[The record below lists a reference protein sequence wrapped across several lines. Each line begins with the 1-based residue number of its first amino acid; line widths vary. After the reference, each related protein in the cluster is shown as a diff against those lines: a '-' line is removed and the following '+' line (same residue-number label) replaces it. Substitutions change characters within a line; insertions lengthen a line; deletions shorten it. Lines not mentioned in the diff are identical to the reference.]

1 MNSVIKVERK
11 LGLKAGDD
19 GRGPRQTGV
28 AAGGGGKGRAP
39 PSLKQRKKKK
49 PRPFYQDSSSSS
61 ADDESE
67 YQDYEDRQTRDVVEL
82 TDDETDDETLDDD
95 HRDNDHRDNFGG
107 GGVSGGRGG
116 GEAAT
121 NQRGHSSPNGSR
133 PCAAALQ
140 TPYHYTHALT

>member
-19 GRGPRQTGV
+19 GRGPRKGV

-67 YQDYEDRQTRDVVEL
+67 YTSEVYGAKAEPSHRPPDRGSAGRVQPRQNVRREHCSRPR
-82 TDDETDDETLDDD
+82 D
-95 HRDNDHRDNFGG
+95 HREH
-107 GGVSGGRGG
+107 
-116 GEAAT
+116 
-121 NQRGHSSPNGSR
+121 
-133 PCAAALQ
+133 
-140 TPYHYTHALT
+140 